1 MSTTTSG
8 TFAPASLAAWERCKH
23 SVGGGVSSGLRAGQQ
38 PHPIFVEKAS
48 GALVWDID
56 GREYVDYVGAW
67 GPMILGHSHPGVL
80 AAVAEVLP
88 QMQLVGM
95 GHALEYEAAEALL
108 DVVPGAERLLWSNTG
123 TEVVQIS
130 LRLARAR
137 SGRNRFVKFVGNYH
151 GWHDSVFASVAFHE
165 PGERA
170 TAQSLGQNMRLLDD
184 IVVLPF
190 NDVEAVR
197 RTLDG
202 AAANDIGAVLL
213 DPILSSGGLEAPSPE
228 FLEAVR
234 DGCDANG
241 VVLIFDEV
249 VSGFRVAL
257 GGAAERWGVTPDL
270 WTFGK
275 AMAGGMS
282 QAAVAGKGDIID
294 LVNVG
299 VVHAGTYNGNPLAL
313 AGVKAT
319 IEALSEP
326 GVYERLDAASDRLLT
341 GLISIADEAG
351 APIEAHRVASM
362 LSVHPSNGDHA
373 YGDRVVTELAREG
386 VLFVPFGKVFVS
398 LAHTD
403 SIIDRSLEAFR
414 RALSRV
420 A

>member
-1 MSTTTSG
+1 MSTATSAS
-8 TFAPASLAAWERCKH
+8 FAPGSLAAWERCRA

-38 PHPIFVEKAS
+38 PHPIFVDRAS
-48 GALVWDID
+48 GAFLWDVD

-67 GPMILGHSHPGVL
+67 GPMILGHSHPGVVG
-80 AAVAEVLP
+80 AVAKVLP

-95 GHALEYEAAEALL
+95 GHRLEYEAAEALL
-108 DVVPGAERLLWSNTG
+108 AVVPGAERLLWSNTG
-123 TEVVQIS
+123 TEVVQIG

-137 SGRNRFVKFVGNYH
+137 SGRNRFVKFVGGYH
-151 GWHDSVFASVAFHE
+151 GWHDSVLASVAFHE

-190 NDVEAVR
+190 NDVEAVE
-197 RTLDG
+197 RTLAG
-202 AAANDIGAVLL
+202 AADRDIGAVLL
-213 DPILSSGGLEAPSPE
+213 DPILSSGGLEAPTPE
-228 FLEAVR
+228 FLAAVR
-234 DGCDANG
+234 AGCDAND

-257 GGAAERWGVTPDL
+257 GGAAERWGVIPDL

-282 QAAVAGKGDIID
+282 QAAVVGRGDIID
-294 LVNVG
+294 LVTAG
-299 VVHAGTYNGNPLAL
+299 VAHAGTYNGNPLAL
-313 AGVKAT
+313 AAVQAT

-326 GVYERLDAASDRLLT
+326 GTYDRLDAASERLLT
-341 GLISIADEAG
+341 GLNGIAAEAG

-362 LSVHPSNGDHA
+362 MSIHATNGDDA
-373 YGDRVVTELAREG
+373 YWDRVVAELARQG
-386 VLFVPFGKVFVS
+386 VLFVPFGKAFVS

-403 SIIDRSLEAFR
+403 PIVDRSLEAFR
-414 RALSRV
+414 RALSNV
-420 A
+420 E